1 MPAIAAAAAA
11 AAAAA
16 CLPQSRSSS
25 RRELDSLACGSGW
38 SSFLV
43 RGARLQRPVAARPT
57 GLLWGRRAIAA
68 PAAMQQ
74 AIRPVRAGLPVAS
87 SGGGASTGAAVVWF
101 RNDLRVHDNEALV
114 RAHRSAEH
122 LVPLYCLDPR
132 LFGQTYTSGLPKT
145 GELRAQ
151 FMLDSV
157 ADLRASLQA
166 RGSDLII
173 RYGKPEEVV
182 PKIAHELKAHTV
194 FVQRETCDEEIRV
207 EKGVAREM
215 ERLDE
220 AATIPADGSRKH
232 RVRLEYVWG
241 HTMYHLD
248 DLPFPVNQT
257 PDVYTQFRKAVESRS
272 EVRKSMAP
280 PGKLAPMPHGD
291 ILNAIGG
298 KGELPKLEELGLQPR
313 KQDERGVMNIV
324 GGETA
329 ALERLK
335 HYFWDTDCIREY
347 KHTRNGMLG
356 ADYSTK
362 FSPWLAAG
370 CLSPRFICEEV
381 KRYESQRV
389 ANDSTYWVLFE
400 LIWRDY
406 FRFVALKYGNSLFH
420 LAGPRSVKGLSW
432 SRDTTLFEAWK
443 EGRTGYPLVDANMRE
458 LAATGFMSNRGRQIV
473 CSFFVR
479 DMGMDWRMGAEWFET
494 CLLDYDPCSNYGNW
508 TYGAGV
514 GNDPREDRYFSIPKQ
529 AQNYDPQGEY
539 VAHWIPELKG
549 IPPALRNNPHKLSPV
564 EQEQHNIGSGGYPLP
579 IVPLKF
585 KSTPGSRGAPGS
597 RGRGRGGRGGHHG
610 GRADRSYARS
620 GTGFAICD
628 LTAAAFVYELVC
640 VSSDRRGQADAAIKK
655 HSAVINQLSSL
666 APRGS
671 ISRCM
676 ESYRHRLTLQDF
688 SLIFR
693 EFAQRGDSQR
703 ALRLFKYMQ
712 RQQWCKPNEHVY
724 TIMIGIMGRD
734 GLVEKASELFED
746 MPRSGVPWNVYSF
759 TALINAYGRNG
770 LYDWSLDLLARMKH
784 EQVAPNLI
792 TYNTVLNACA
802 KGGLDWEGL
811 LDLFAQMRYEGI
823 QSDIITYNTLLG
835 ACAARGLVDGAGMVF
850 RTMLEAGVS
859 PDLVT
864 YTTLVEPYAD
874 ARRLG
879 GVAELLYEMVA
890 LGTLPDVAAYN
901 ILIDAYGKQGLYF
914 EAGKTFAAMQD
925 AGVTP
930 NVVTYSTLLDAYGK
944 HGQYDKVHGLFRDM
958 KASGITPN
966 LVTYNTLIGVFGHGG
981 FCHEAVGLFDDMV
994 AAGVVPDAL
1003 TYASLFYACGRGG
1016 LHEDAMRIYRSLSQ
1030 SEVVPTSEMFIG
1042 IIQAYGAAA
1051 MYEEA
1056 MGAFQGMQEAG
1067 CTPDQE
1073 TYNALLELYARG
1085 GLYDEAGAVVFAMHD
1100 AGFVPNVWTFN
1111 SLIQAFGKGGQYD
1124 EAIEVFRDMQ
1134 EVKRAP
1140 NEQTNAALLAVYCL
1154 SGHFDEARAQYLEMQ
1169 AAGFLPDAVA
1179 YALLLSIC
1187 ARRSR
1192 WGDAKRI
1199 LDEMEGARSTESH
1212 RILRGLLL
1220 GEFDDRN
1227 AWQQVEFFLD
1237 QVKMEGI
1244 ADALVVYDAF
1254 LEALWYFGQKRRAT
1268 RFHSAA
1274 QARGISP
1281 IAIRRSRLMWSIDVH
1296 RTSAGAALTVL
1307 LSWLADVQAAVEL
1320 GEELPRLFGIITKWG
1335 EQGPSKS
1342 EIQHIPVRKAVLS
1355 LLAALDAPFQMAPW
1369 NLGRIVS
1376 QRPPL
1381 AEWIASGGA
1390 ILAIEDEP
1398 LPELVAGITA
1408 AAGPAMSANWTCI
1421 EEQTKS
1427 RQRDDETS
1435 AVDGLSTLYSSR
1447 SSQDAVHLLRLNVS
1461 PASRKPS

>member
-1 MPAIAAAAAA
+1 MVIDVGLDPH
-11 AAAAA
+11 
-16 CLPQSRSSS
+16 RSSPH
-25 RRELDSLACGSGW
+25 LQP
-38 SSFLV
+38 SS
-43 RGARLQRPVAARPT
+43 
-57 GLLWGRRAIAA
+57 

-74 AIRPVRAGLPVAS
+74 PVRPVRAGLPVAS
-87 SGGGASTGAAVVWF
+87 NGGGAGAGIAVVWF
-101 RNDLRVHDNEALV
+101 RNDLRVHDNEALI
-114 RAHRSAEH
+114 RAHRSTEV

-132 LFGQTYTSGLPKT
+132 FFGQTYTYGLPKT

-166 RGSDLII
+166 RGSDLIV
-173 RYGKPEEVV
+173 RFGKPEEVV
-182 PKIAHELKAHTV
+182 PKIAHALKAHTV

-207 EKGVAREM
+207 EKGVAREI

-257 PDVYTQFRKAVESRS
+257 PDVYTQFRKAVESSS
-272 EVRKSMAP
+272 EVRKSIAM
-280 PGKLAPMPHGD
+280 PGKLAPMPDGD
-291 ILNAIGG
+291 ILKSIGG

-313 KQDERGVMNIV
+313 KQDERGVMHIV
-324 GGETA
+324 GGETV

-370 CLSPRFICEEV
+370 CLSPRFIYEEV

-432 SRDTTLFEAWK
+432 SRDPALFEAWK

-458 LAATGFMSNRGRQIV
+458 LSATGYMSNRGRQIV

-529 AQNYDPQGEY
+529 AHNYDPKGEY

-549 IPPALRNNPHKLSPV
+549 VPPALRNNPHKLLPV
-564 EQEQHNIGSGGYPLP
+564 EQEQHNIGAGGYPLP

-585 KSTPGSRGAPGS
+585 KSTPGSGGASGS

-610 GRADRSYARS
+610 GRANRSYARS
-620 GTGFAICD
+620 GTGFATCA
-628 LTAAAFVYELVC
+628 LTAAAFVYEWSASLELAMPTGPAHWTASIVRWEEGATMS
-640 VSSDRRGQADAAIKK
+640 VITVGFRTARQAAPPQPDAPEVERGKYSFDVE
-655 HSAVINQLSSL
+655 AVINQLSSL

-734 GLVEKASELFED
+734 GLVDKASELFED

-784 EQVAPNLI
+784 ERVAPNLI

-811 LDLFAQMRYEGI
+811 LDLFAQMRHEGI
-823 QSDIITYNTLLG
+823 QPDIITYNTLLG

-879 GVAELLYEMVA
+879 GVAELLSEMVA

-901 ILIDAYGKQGLYF
+901 ILIDSYGKQGLYL

-925 AGVTP
+925 AGLTP

-966 LVTYNTLIGVFGHGG
+966 LVTYNTLMGVFGHGG
-981 FCHEAVGLFDDMV
+981 FCLEAVGLFDDMV

-1016 LHEDAMRIYRSLSQ
+1016 LHEDSMRIYRSLRQ

-1042 IIQAYGAAA
+1042 IIRAYGAAA
-1051 MYEEA
+1051 LYEEA

-1212 RILRGLLL
+1212 RILKGLLL

-1254 LEALWYFGQKRRAT
+1254 LEALWYFGQKRRAAQ
-1268 RFHSAA
+1268 FHLAA

-1281 IAIRRSRLMWSIDVH
+1281 ITIRRSRLMWSIDVH

-1376 QRPPL
+1376 QGPPL

-1390 ILAIEDEP
+1390 VLAIEDEP

-1408 AAGPAMSANWTCI
+1408 AARSAKLAAKSATSI

-1427 RQRDDETS
+1427 RQQDGETL
-1435 AVDGLSTLYSSR
+1435 AIDGLSTLYSSR
-1447 SSQDAVHLLRLNVS
+1447 SSQVAPIHS
-1461 PASRKPS
+1461 